1 MSYQEQ
7 VYSWLFS
14 SNPLLG
20 AQALTPDGSTFT
32 TFLQEPFTIPK
43 NAFGIEVGCLQASVW
58 YTQPNITEKNNRFE
72 FSAVGFID
80 PNLVIIIP
88 PGLYTF
94 QALNDLLKQELLDN
108 FGITNYNLVAVQT
121 TQRVSEEFDATGGA
135 QVTETRWPVGTFG
148 DVLGF
153 FPTRVT
159 DNVPFGAGIYP
170 GDKTARFNAI
180 DFYLIQSSLVNRGIR
195 SNGTFRSVVAQVP
208 INDLPGAQ
216 IIYSPINPQWTA
228 APELG
233 NGSTVTSV
241 QTILADSNGQPVGTQ
256 GEAYTVTLM
265 VKWKVP
271 LY

>member
-20 AQALTPDGSTFT
+20 AQAVSPDGSTFT
-32 TFLQEPFTIPK
+32 TFLQEPFSIPK

-72 FSAVGFID
+72 FLANGFAG
-80 PNLVIIIP
+80 PQVLFVP
-88 PGLYTF
+88 PGLYNF
-94 QALNDLLKQELLDN
+94 DELNELLKQALLDN
-108 FGITNYNLVAVQT
+108 YGITNYNLVAVQS
-121 TQRVSEEFDATGGA
+121 TQRVTEQFFLTGGNELF
-135 QVTETRWPVGTFG
+135 ETSWPLGTIG

-159 DNVPFGAGIYP
+159 NDALQGHDYP

-195 SNGTFRSVVAQVP
+195 SNSTYRSVIAQVP

-216 IIYSPINPQWTA
+216 IVYSPINPQWTA

-233 NGSTVTSV
+233 NGSSVTSV